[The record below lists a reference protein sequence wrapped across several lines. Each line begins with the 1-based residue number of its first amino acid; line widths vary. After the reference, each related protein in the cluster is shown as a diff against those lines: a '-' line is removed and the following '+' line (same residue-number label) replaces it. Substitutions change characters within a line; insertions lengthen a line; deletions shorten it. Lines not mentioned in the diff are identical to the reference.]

1 VFVKDL
7 NSCEQFMAGDA
18 THLRELLHPDKE
30 NLAIGYSLAH
40 ALVRPGDTSI
50 RHRLRTSE
58 VYYIMQGQGRMHI
71 NDETAEV
78 HPGQA
83 IYIPPHALQYIE
95 NTGSVDLQ
103 FLCIV
108 DPPWRQEDEEV
119 L

>member
-1 VFVKDL
+1 MFVKDL

-18 THLRELLHPDKE
+18 TNLRELLHPDKAD
-30 NLAIGYSLAH
+30 LAIGYSLAH
-40 ALVRPGDTSI
+40 ALVRPGNTSF

-58 VYYIMQGQGRMHI
+58 VYYILQGQGRMYI
-71 NDETAEV
+71 NDESEEV
-78 HPGQA
+78 RPGTA
-83 IYIPPHALQYIE
+83 IYIPPHALQCIE
-95 NTGSVDLQ
+95 NTGSIDLE